1 MTTDALTTDAL
12 TTAAVTRVHAFPDL
26 SLRWL
31 PIWKRNYLVWK
42 RLFGQSVFGNIAEP
56 LITLFA
62 FGYGLGSLLAPIDG
76 VRYIVFLASGSICMN
91 AFNAATFE
99 SLYSAFTRMHVQ
111 KSWEAMMNAPLSLD
125 DVMLAELMWA
135 ATKSVFTGVAILLV
149 IFALGLSREWSML
162 LVLPLMFVV
171 GLTGAACGLVVNAY
185 ARNYD
190 FFTYYFTI
198 VVTPMWFLSGV
209 FFPLGQLPAWVQA
222 ATQWLP
228 LSAAVD
234 LIRPLVLGR
243 VPERPVLDLCILAFY
258 IVGGFWWAVVAT
270 RRRLLK

>member
-1 MTTDALTTDAL
+1 MSASAIPVPGPSASTSAATS
-12 TTAAVTRVHAFPDL
+12 TAALPEL
-26 SLRWL
+26 SLRWV
-31 PIWKRNYLVWK
+31 PIWRRNWLVWK
-42 RLFGQSVFGNIAEP
+42 RLFWQSVIGNIAEP

-62 FGYGLGSLLAPIDG
+62 FGYGLGTLLAPIDG

-125 DVMLAELMWA
+125 DVLLAELVWA
-135 ATKSVFTGVAILLV
+135 ATKSVFTGVAILVV

-162 LVLPLMFVV
+162 LALPLLFVI
-171 GLTGAACGLVVNAY
+171 GLTAAAIGLLVNAY
-185 ARNYD
+185 AKNYD

-209 FFPLGQLPAWVQA
+209 FFPFGQLPAWVQA
-222 ATQWLP
+222 GAQWLP
-228 LSAAVD
+228 LTAAVD
-234 LIRPLVLGR
+234 PLKPPPMAAKR
-243 VPERPVLDLCILAFY
+243 AAASSKR
-258 IVGGFWWAVVAT
+258 
-270 RRRLLK
+270 

>member
-1 MTTDALTTDAL
+1 MMSEALL
-12 TTAAVTRVHAFPDL
+12 PSVRAFPDI
-26 SLRWL
+26 SLRWV
-31 PIWKRNYLVWK
+31 PIWRRNYLVWK
-42 RLFGQSVFGNIAEP
+42 RLFWQSVIGNIAEP

-125 DVMLAELMWA
+125 DVMLAELVWA

-149 IFALGLSREWSML
+149 IFVLGLSREWSML
-162 LVLPLMFVV
+162 LVLPLLFAI
-171 GLTGAACGLVVNAY
+171 GLTAAALGLVVNAY
-185 ARNYD
+185 AKNYD

-209 FFPLGQLPAWVQA
+209 FFPFTQLPEWVQA
-222 ATQWLP
+222 GAQWLP
-228 LSAAVD
+228 LTAAVD
-234 LIRPLVLGR
+234 VVRPLILGR
-243 VPERPVLDLCILAFY
+243 MPDRPVFDLCLLAAYGIL
-258 IVGGFWWAVVAT
+258 GFWLAVAAT
-270 RRRLLK
+270 RRRLLT